1 MATVLNNLFGA
12 KPSASPESTQAAGD
26 ADFADFAQAA
36 NPAPVVPES
45 SPANTF
51 GAARTLPPF
60 TKWYNVHER
69 HSLSEFK
76 TEGLILSVIAAVL
89 LLHLFGARLNRNKAK
104 KWIRAHVAPLT
115 SEFAS
120 VGFTGVPPAV
130 ADKKGDELLQALID
144 TNTRQG
150 DSLLRENSLFE
161 FATYATGR
169 ANVAFLDV
177 KLTLVKRFN
186 PFTVLFET
194 AFAFFTDSGA
204 ETQDILEATLYPFD
218 GKEALTVPGI
228 PGAAELR
235 SKDGKSAF
243 DGFVWAIVHKERMKQ
258 VRDDRYDV
266 SLTVTKDH
274 AKLPNWLTVMTESA
288 EITDAL
294 LTPELIKAAEL
305 AGDLLEYLIV
315 TDQPVEKP
323 KTLNDT
329 TPRKRVF
336 LRYRL
341 PSDNDYAKLV
351 PLFKYFLRITDRLV
365 QGPRFRPEV
374 LRKVKAARDAT
385 IRQIQKA
392 DEEERAEERAAE
404 RERLKKAK
412 RDQELN
418 ALDAK
423 AQKKYL
429 EREREK
435 EMKKSMKKQTTRA

>member
-1 MATVLNNLFGA
+1 MASVINNLFGA
-12 KPSASPESTQAAGD
+12 KPSANPESTQAAGD
-26 ADFADFAQAA
+26 ADFADFDQAA
-36 NPAPVVPES
+36 DPSPAPIVPETS
-45 SPANTF
+45 MANTF
-51 GAARTLPPF
+51 WCRADHTA
-60 TKWYNVHER
+60 
-69 HSLSEFK
+69 
-76 TEGLILSVIAAVL
+76 
-89 LLHLFGARLNRNKAK
+89 LHQVAK
-104 KWIRAHVAPLT
+104 KWMRAHAAPLT

-120 VGFTGVPPAV
+120 VGFTGVPPSV

-150 DSLLRENSLFE
+150 DSLIRENSLFE

-186 PFTVLFET
+186 PLTVLFET
-194 AFAFFTDSGA
+194 AFAFFTDVA
-204 ETQDILEATLYPFD
+204 TETQDILEATLYPFD
-218 GKEALTVPGI
+218 GKEALTVPGM

-235 SKDGKSAF
+235 SKDSKSAF
-243 DGFVWAIVHKERMKQ
+243 DGFVWALVHKERMKQ
-258 VRDDRYDV
+258 VRDDRFDV

-294 LTPELIKAAEL
+294 LTPELIKAAGL
-305 AGDLLEYLIV
+305 AGDLLEYLII

-329 TPRKRVF
+329 TPRKRVH

-341 PSDNDYAKLV
+341 PSDNDYSKLV
-351 PLFKYFLRITDRLV
+351 PLFKYFLRVTDRLV
-365 QGPRFRPEV
+365 QAPRFRPEV

-385 IRQIQKA
+385 ARQIQKA

>member
-1 MATVLNNLFGA
+1 LLTA
-12 KPSASPESTQAAGD
+12 P
-26 ADFADFAQAA
+26 DFADYQAA
-36 NPAPVVPES
+36 DPSPVPVVPDTS
-45 SPANTF
+45 AANTF
-51 GAARTLPPF
+51 GAAQTIQPY
-60 TKWYNVHER
+60 TKWYNIHER

-76 TEGLILSVIAAVL
+76 TEGLILSVISVVL

-104 KWIRAHVAPLT
+104 TWIRAHAGPLT

-120 VGFTGVPPAV
+120 VGFTGVPPSV

-150 DSLLRENSLFE
+150 DSLIRENSLFE

-169 ANVAFLDV
+169 ANIAFLDV

-186 PFTVLFET
+186 PLTVLFET
-194 AFAFFTDSGA
+194 AFAFFSDSGA

-228 PGAAELR
+228 PGAAEAR

-243 DGFVWAIVHKERMKQ
+243 DGFVWALVHKERMKQ

-288 EITDAL
+288 EITEAL

-305 AGDLLEYLIV
+305 AGDLLEYLII

-323 KTLNDT
+323 KT
-329 TPRKRVF
+329 
-336 LRYRL
+336 
-341 PSDNDYAKLV
+341 
-351 PLFKYFLRITDRLV
+351 
-365 QGPRFRPEV
+365 
-374 LRKVKAARDAT
+374 
-385 IRQIQKA
+385 
-392 DEEERAEERAAE
+392 
-404 RERLKKAK
+404 
-412 RDQELN
+412 
-418 ALDAK
+418 
-423 AQKKYL
+423 
-429 EREREK
+429 
-435 EMKKSMKKQTTRA
+435 